1 LAEIDSKELLKEFTN
16 ATWHSTPE
24 MNEFVRRA
32 IAQGEFPI
40 KKAYEIMNENGHI
53 SNPAIFKKRIYCFEL
68 IANTVK
74 KPSTAEFFLGV
85 LISSPGPIQTALL
98 RVLKEINDPEWHPHA
113 VKLLNHKKNSAAIE
127 SWKRNRIK
135 CRQIKRN
142 HCNQLKNIDKPQL
155 PQVTSDSQNANR
167 TDDIL
172 WHAG

>member
-113 VKLLNHKKNSAAIE
+113 VKLLNHKDGAARKVGKELCCLIGGKTMFQYLE
-127 SWKRNRIK
+127 QQLRNRALPL
-135 CRQIKRN
+135 RQEVLDTWKDTKYDE
-142 HCNQLKNIDKPQL
+142 L
-155 PQVTSDSQNANR
+155 T
-167 TDDIL
+167 
-172 WHAG
+172 